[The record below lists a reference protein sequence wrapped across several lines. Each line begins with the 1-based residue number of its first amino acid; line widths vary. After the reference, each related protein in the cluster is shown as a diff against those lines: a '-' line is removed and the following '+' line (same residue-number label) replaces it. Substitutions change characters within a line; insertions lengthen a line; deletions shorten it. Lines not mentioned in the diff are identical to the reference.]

1 MQYDYPLIEAAE
13 EIGYFIEHPGNERV
27 TPSMVIAHIMFSFET
42 DPVVPRLHIFGFEQR
57 PFELYLVAHAAKG
70 IVLTGAPYGCKNK
83 HVEDDGRFVEATANF
98 VEEGAYL
105 LGFEIHQH

>member
-42 DPVVPRLHIFGFEQR
+42 DPVVPHLHQITSLMKQ
-57 PFELYLVAHAAKG
+57 ELLKQNLKLLRFRQKMKMELFIKLKKKYWLIGVK
-70 IVLTGAPYGCKNK
+70 ISIRKN
-83 HVEDDGRFVEATANF
+83 
-98 VEEGAYL
+98 
-105 LGFEIHQH
+105 